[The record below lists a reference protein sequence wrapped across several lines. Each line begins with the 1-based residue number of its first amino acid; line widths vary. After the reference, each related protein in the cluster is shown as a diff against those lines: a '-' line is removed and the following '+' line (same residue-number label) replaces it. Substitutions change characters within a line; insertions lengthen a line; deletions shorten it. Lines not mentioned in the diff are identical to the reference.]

1 MSTHADAPAFPAS
14 LAHRYQPLGVLG
26 AGAFGAVF
34 RARDRELD
42 RDVAIKV
49 LAPAALSSA
58 PQRLRHEAEA
68 LARLRHPGV
77 VEVYGSG
84 EAPEGPYLVME
95 YLEGASLA
103 SGSEDDPLA
112 VMLEVAAGLEAV
124 HQAGLLHRDV
134 KPSNIVRTTEG
145 RVVLVD
151 FGLVQAPDLTRFT
164 GTGDVVGT
172 PIYMAPELLAGDPYT
187 QATDWFAWGRTL
199 EMLAGARLVP
209 GSPLAQVVAATT
221 DPDPARRPR
230 DTRALR
236 ELAHQVSHSEV
247 EPRPVPVRTQTAG
260 FGRRGRLVG
269 GLALVGAG
277 VLLGRWVAGP
287 APVSPGSSP
296 APPVPAASPGKAQA
310 AQAALVDAVRAAA
323 SPLLRGHRA
332 ADGELYA
339 ALRFSGEHERE
350 VLVEYQDGRVVPR
363 VRRVLER
370 VRVLALAAPAI
381 VEEVV
386 LEEVTPILLHLGQ
399 DEQRARI
406 ISRGVLPGFSPEEY
420 QVLAERAAELER
432 LRLEFEALPREV
444 PGLAS
449 AELAAYLWGG
459 RGSAAAGAWLEQVA
473 EALDREEDPTR
484 RLRYAGV
491 LGVFMIQDTMRSNR
505 AIQCDLRE
513 FLWNAQA
520 RAFDR
525 AEGGERSSWW
535 WDALGR
541 SVWLGYQ
548 QLVSC
553 RSSPD
558 AAMRG
563 RLVDKVEA
571 IDAGVRRDERHA
583 LAAAEAYLRN
593 LVHEYEGGTSIFVQ
607 DVELVALVRRA
618 RVVLQEARRR
628 AGLPALSDHT
638 LIGTG
643 LGNLRNLR

>member
-1 MSTHADAPAFPAS
+1 MSTHADSPAFPAS
-14 LAHRYQPLGVLG
+14 LTDRYQPLGVLG

-58 PQRLRHEAEA
+58 PKRLRHEAEA

-77 VEVYGSG
+77 VEVFGSG
-84 EAPEGPYLVME
+84 EAPEGPYMVME

-103 SGSEDDPLA
+103 TGREEDPLA
-112 VMLEVAAGLEAV
+112 VMLEVAVGLEAV

-134 KPSNIVRTTEG
+134 KPSNIVRTKDG

-172 PIYMAPELLAGDPYT
+172 PIYMAPELLIDGEYT
-187 QATDWFAWGRTL
+187 RASDWFAWGRTL
-199 EMLAGARLVP
+199 EVLAGARLVP

-230 DTRALR
+230 DMRALR
-236 ELAHQVSHSEV
+236 ELTHQASRSEV
-247 EPRPVPVRTQTAG
+247 EPRPVSVRPPATG
-260 FGRRGRLVG
+260 LGRRGRLVG
-269 GLALVGAG
+269 GLALVGLG

-287 APVSPGSSP
+287 APVPPGRSSP
-296 APPVPAASPGKAQA
+296 PSGAAANSGKAQA
-310 AQAALVDAVRAAA
+310 ARAALVDAVRAAVA
-323 SPLLRGHRA
+323 PLLREHRA
-332 ADGELYA
+332 GDGELYSS
-339 ALRFSGEHERE
+339 LRFSGEHERE
-350 VLVEYQDGRVVPR
+350 VIAEYQDGRVVPR
-363 VRRVLER
+363 VRRLLER
-370 VRVLALAAPAI
+370 VRVLALAAPAT

-386 LEEVTPILLHLGQ
+386 LEEVTPLLLHLGQ

-406 ISRGVLPGFSPEEY
+406 ISRGVLPGFLPEEH

-432 LRLEFEALPREV
+432 LRLEFEALPRDV
-444 PGLAS
+444 PGLAG

-459 RGSAAAGAWLEQVA
+459 RGSAVAGAWLEQVT
-473 EALDREEDPTR
+473 EDLDREEDPTR

-525 AEGGERSSWW
+525 AEGGVRSSWW

-558 AAMRG
+558 DALRS
-563 RLVDKVEA
+563 RLADKVEA
-571 IDAGVRRDERHA
+571 LDAGVRRDERHA
-583 LAAAEAYLRN
+583 LAATETYLRN

-607 DVELVALVRRA
+607 DMDLVALVRRA